1 MKQLEKIFANAKRLN
16 KTIILPESTD
26 KRVLEAACKAA
37 EMGVAHIILV
47 GDEGD
52 IDALCARI
60 GIKRPASMEVISP
73 QRSPL
78 LPELSK
84 LYFTLRKHKGVSEE
98 DAEKAALDPY
108 VFAALMVKA
117 GHADGTVS
125 GAACSTANVVR
136 TALQVI
142 GAAPGSRL
150 VSSFFLMLLEG
161 EHHAKKGAFLF
172 SDCALIIDPSAAEL
186 SKIAIAASQSYAML
200 IGDTPKIAMLSFA
213 TRGSASHPMV
223 DKVEQAVKLVRLN
236 RPDLLVDGALQFD
249 AAFIPEIARSKGA
262 GEPLGGEANIFIFP
276 DLQAGNIGYKIAQRI
291 GGASAIGPVL
301 QGLDKPANDLS
312 RGCSCEDV
320 LDMIAVTA
328 CQAGGKV

>member
-1 MKQLEKIFANAKRLN
+1 MNQLEKIFDRAKRLN
-16 KTIILPESTD
+16 KTIILPESGD
-26 KRVLEAACKAA
+26 KRVVEAACKAA
-37 EMGVAHIILV
+37 EMGLARILLV
-47 GDEGD
+47 GRTADV
-52 IDALCARI
+52 DALCQEN
-60 GIKRPASMEVISP
+60 GIEPSNSIEIIDPQGASV
-73 QRSPL
+73 

-84 LYFTLRKHKGVSEE
+84 LYFNLRKHKGVTEE
-98 DAEKAALDPY
+98 DAGKAALDPY

-136 TALQVI
+136 TAIQVI

-150 VSSFFLMLLEG
+150 VSSFFLMMLEG

-172 SDCALIIDPSAAEL
+172 SDCGLVIDPDAAEL
-186 SKIAIAASQSYAML
+186 SKIAIASAGSYQML
-200 IGDTPKIAMLSFA
+200 TGEAPRIAMLSFA

-223 DKVEQAVKLVRLN
+223 DKVEQAVKLVKLN
-236 RPDLLVDGALQFD
+236 RPDLTVDGALQFD
-249 AAFIPEIARSKGA
+249 AAFVPDIAHSKGA
-262 GEPLGGEANIFIFP
+262 GEPLGGDANIFIFP
-276 DLQAGNIGYKIAQRI
+276 DLQSGNIGYKIAQRI

-312 RGCSCEDV
+312 RGCSAEDV

-328 CQAGGKV
+328 CQADAQK

>member
-1 MKQLEKIFANAKRLN
+1 MNQLEKIFANAKRLK
-16 KTIILPESTD
+16 KTIILPESGD

-37 EMGVAHIILV
+37 EMGVARIILV
-47 GDEGD
+47 GVESDV
-52 IDALCARI
+52 DALCAEI
-60 GIKRPASMEVISP
+60 GMTRPDAIEVIAPES
-73 QRSPL
+73 SAL

-84 LYFTLRKHKGVSEE
+84 LYYTLRKHKGVTEE
-98 DAEKAALDPY
+98 DADKAARNPY

-125 GAACSTANVVR
+125 GAACSTADVVR
-136 TALQVI
+136 TAIQVI
-142 GAAPGSRL
+142 GAAPGTRL
-150 VSSFFLMLLEG
+150 VSSFFLMMLEAD
-161 EHHAKKGAFLF
+161 HHAKKGAFLF
-172 SDCALIIDPSAAEL
+172 SDCGLVIDPDAAEL
-186 SKIAIAASQSYAML
+186 SKIAIAAAGSYSML
-200 IGDTPKIAMLSFA
+200 TGDTPRVAMLSFA

-236 RPDLLVDGALQFD
+236 RPDLAVDGALQFD
-249 AAFIPEIARSKGA
+249 AAFVPEIAKSKGA
-262 GEPLGGEANIFIFP
+262 AEPLGGEANIFIFP

-312 RGCSCEDV
+312 RGCSTEDV

-328 CQAGGKV
+328 CQAGAEK

>member
-1 MKQLEKIFANAKRLN
+1 MKQLEKIFENAKRLK

-26 KRVLEAACKAA
+26 KRVVEAACKAA
-37 EMGVAHIILV
+37 DMGVAQIMLV
-47 GDEGD
+47 GEAEKV
-52 IDALCARI
+52 DALCAEN
-60 GIKRPASMEVISP
+60 GIARPGSLEIVK
-73 QRSPL
+73 
-78 LPELSK
+78 PETSAHFAELAD
-84 LYFTLRKHKGVSEE
+84 LYFKLRKHKGVSED
-98 DAEKAALDPY
+98 DAEKAARDPY

-136 TALQVI
+136 TAIQVI

-150 VSSFFLMLLEG
+150 VSSFFLMLLEDK
-161 EHHAKKGAFLF
+161 HHAKKGAFLF
-172 SDCALIIDPSAAEL
+172 SDCALVIDPDAAEL
-186 SKIAIAASQSYAML
+186 SKIAIAASHSYTM
-200 IGDTPKIAMLSFA
+200 ITGDTPRIAMLSFA

-249 AAFIPEIARSKGA
+249 AAFVPEIAESKGA
-262 GEPLGGEANIFIFP
+262 GEPLGGEANIFVFP

-328 CQAGGKV
+328 CQADSQS